1 MNWIEQNRHR
11 DAIKAINTIVRA
23 IAETTNYDDA
33 REVMISS
40 VLVRSLHKARERL
53 YWEGL
58 QCPSHI
64 IRL

>member
-23 IAETTNYDDA
+23 IAESTDYDNSK
-33 REVMISS
+33 EVLINSL
-40 VLVRSLHKARERL
+40 LVRSLFKAREKL

-58 QCPSHI
+58 Q
-64 IRL
+64 

>member
-23 IAETTNYDDA
+23 IAEGTDYDNPK
-33 REVMISS
+33 EVLINSL
-40 VLVRSLHKARERL
+40 LVRILHKARERL

-58 QCPSHI
+58 A
-64 IRL
+64 